1 MQKHNPSSVADNA
14 ALRVLR
20 TVFGYDRFRGQQ
32 QDIIDQLL
40 AGRDVLVLM
49 PTGGGKSLCYQIP
62 ALLMDGVGVV
72 ISPLIAL
79 MQDQVNALHQL
90 GVKAAY
96 LNSTLSLEQVRDI
109 EQRLQDG
116 DLDLLYIAPERL
128 SNARTQALFS
138 RCKIALFA
146 IDEAHCV
153 SQWGHDF
160 RADYLQLS
168 VLHRQFPHVPR
179 IALTATADER
189 TRQEIITRLAL
200 EKAGVFVSGFDRPN
214 IRYRIVQ
221 KDNARQQLLT
231 FIRNEHP
238 GDTGIVYCLSRKKVE
253 DTAQWLN
260 QKGLRALPYHA
271 GMDHQQ
277 RQKNQHQFLMEDGL
291 IIVAT
296 IAFGMGIDKPNVRFV
311 AHLDLPKS
319 IEAYYQ
325 ETGRAGRDGL
335 PANAW
340 MAYGLQ
346 DVLTLRQMLAS
357 SNADEAHKR
366 VEFHKLDAMLALC
379 ETVSCRRHS
388 LLAYFGDVQGSTSV
402 AESRTREAT
411 DVQGGTSVEESRT
424 RKATDVQGSTS
435 VADDGGLE
443 SGGGQ
448 PNGCGNCDT
457 CLEPVATW
465 DGSVAAQQALSAIYR
480 TGQRFGV
487 TYLIDVLLGK
497 SDERIR
503 QFGHDRQ
510 STFGIGKALDE
521 KQWRSVFR
529 QLVAKSLVEIDFEGH
544 GSLKLTEACRPV
556 LRGEQTLML
565 RKDTQIAKAGR
576 DKFEKRQPD
585 GADSALWNALRAKR
599 RQLADEQDVPPYVIF
614 HDATLMAMVEARPRD
629 HRQLG
634 MISGVG
640 QRKLEL
646 YGDEFLAVLAEYD
659 DAGENDKNDTVQE
672 TLELF
677 ALGYNVRQI
686 AARRG
691 CTEDTVYNHFAKSLE
706 VGAVKL
712 DDVLELSARELAD
725 IEAVML
731 AVPEDRRNAL
741 KPVYDQLGGAYGYG
755 VLRCVRAA
763 LQRRLT

>member
-1 MQKHNPSSVADNA
+1 MQKHNPSTSATLHA
-14 ALRVLR
+14 LR
-20 TVFGYDRFRGQQ
+20 TVFGYDSFRGQQ
-32 QDIIDQLL
+32 QQIIDEVV

-62 ALLMDGVGVV
+62 ALVMDGVGIV

-79 MQDQVNALHQL
+79 MQDQVSALHLL

-96 LNSTLSLEQVRDI
+96 LNSTLSLDQVRET
-109 EQRLQDG
+109 EQQLLNG
-116 DLDLLYIAPERL
+116 ELDLLYIAPERL
-128 SNARTQALFS
+128 SNARTQALFG
-138 RCKIALFA
+138 RCRIALFA

-168 VLHRQFPHVPR
+168 VLHQQFPQVPR

-189 TRQEIITRLAL
+189 TRQEIINRLAL
-200 EKAGVFVSGFDRPN
+200 EQAQIFVSGFDRPN
-214 IRYRIVQ
+214 IRYRIIQ
-221 KDNARQQLLT
+221 KDNARQQLLS
-231 FIRNEHP
+231 FIRSEHA

-253 DTAQWLN
+253 ETAAWLN

-271 GMDHQQ
+271 GMSNEL
-277 RQKNQHQFLMEDGL
+277 RQKNQHQFLIEDGL

-319 IEAYYQ
+319 VEAYYQ

-357 SNADEAHKR
+357 SNADETHKR
-366 VEFHKLDAMLALC
+366 VEYHKLDAMLALC
-379 ETVSCRRHS
+379 EMVSCRRQA
-388 LLAYFGDVQGSTSV
+388 LLAYFGDELKQ
-402 AESRTREAT
+402 
-411 DVQGGTSVEESRT
+411 
-424 RKATDVQGSTS
+424 
-435 VADDGGLE
+435 
-443 SGGGQ
+443 
-448 PNGCGNCDT
+448 GCGNCDT
-457 CLEPVATW
+457 CLEPVSTW
-465 DGSVAAQQALSAIYR
+465 DGSIAAQQALSAIYR

-497 SDERIR
+497 SDERMR
-503 QFGHDRQ
+503 QFGHDKQ

-529 QLVAKSLVEIDFEGH
+529 QLVARSLVEIDFEGH
-544 GSLKLTEACRPV
+544 GSLKLTDACRPV

-565 RKDTQIAKAGR
+565 RRDVQIGKSKR
-576 DKFEKRQPD
+576 DNYEKRQV
-585 GADSALWNALRAKR
+585 GGAADSALWDALRAKR
-599 RQLADEQDVPPYVIF
+599 RKLADEQDVPPYVIF
-614 HDATLMAMVEARPRD
+614 HDATLMAMVEARP
-629 HRQLG
+629 HNHHQLG
-634 MISGVG
+634 MISGIG

-646 YGDEFLAVLAEYD
+646 YGDEFLSVLAEFD
-659 DAGENDKNDTVQE
+659 EEGHTTVTDTVTE
-672 TLELF
+672 TLDLF
-677 ALGYNVRQI
+677 RLGYSVEQV

-691 CTEDTVYNHFAKSLE
+691 LTDDTIYNHLAKSLE
-706 VGAVKL
+706 AGLVRFE
-712 DDVLELSARELAD
+712 DVLNLSAQEIAD
-725 IEAVML
+725 IEMVLLSM
-731 AVPEDRRNAL
+731 PETQRNAL
-741 KPVYDQLGGAYGYG
+741 KPAYEQLGGAYSYG
-755 VLRCVRAA
+755 ILRCVRAA
-763 LQRRLT
+763 LQRRLD